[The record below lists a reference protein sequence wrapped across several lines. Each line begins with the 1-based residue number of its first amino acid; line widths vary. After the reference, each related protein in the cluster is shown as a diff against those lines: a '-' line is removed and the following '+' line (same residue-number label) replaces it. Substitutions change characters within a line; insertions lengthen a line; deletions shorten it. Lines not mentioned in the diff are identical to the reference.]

1 VAALKAAD
9 LVGTLSGS
17 GPFTVFAPN
26 NAAFAKI
33 PEATLNGLLADVP
46 ALKAVLLRHVV
57 PANIPVSISLKK
69 IFQLGN
75 YLEKVE
81 VYSFLGLLFHMEIM
95 MAILTQRV
103 GIQNVFF
110 VFSIFHVFSTKSALV
125 HGGALLLVR

>member
-1 VAALKAAD
+1 MNSALALVFTTLLGSSLGGHSALNNPHSATRTAPATQSIVDIAVGNPDFSTLVAALKAAD

-33 PEATLNGLLADVP
+33 PAATLNGLLADVP

-69 IFQLGN
+69 IL
-75 YLEKVE
+75 
-81 VYSFLGLLFHMEIM
+81 
-95 MAILTQRV
+95 
-103 GIQNVFF
+103 
-110 VFSIFHVFSTKSALV
+110 
-125 HGGALLLVR
+125 